1 MPFDKTFVG
10 NEKPEIKEKL
20 LTDPSVLRYILHKVL
35 NSAISDFYS
44 FVKPKRS
51 LQLLEQF
58 KISNDNVRLFWT
70 TIRSQFVSSIIK
82 SSDMYEIYKAWRVV
96 DVQSGHSV
104 RRSEFDERMAEI
116 IENDPDWEIIDRPNN
131 PLNVSNIQP
140 VYEPVL
146 KKYHVSALTKSD
158 FGYYPNY
165 HYELPTSIKHGYKK
179 I

>member
-35 NSAISDFYS
+35 NSDISDFYS

-82 SSDMYEIYKAWRVV
+82 SSDMYEIYKAW
-96 DVQSGHSV
+96 
-104 RRSEFDERMAEI
+104 
-116 IENDPDWEIIDRPNN
+116 
-131 PLNVSNIQP
+131 
-140 VYEPVL
+140 
-146 KKYHVSALTKSD
+146 
-158 FGYYPNY
+158 
-165 HYELPTSIKHGYKK
+165 
-179 I
+179 